1 MVLKL
6 FSIKFRFLCPCKA
19 LISRSQCAICGC
31 FNFMYPFCE
40 ITIIIWSR
48 FLIEVDS
55 LIEYIEEIDDHRET
69 FFDVTL
75 ISLYTDLKNFEK
87 KNSVEMFSIVDFWS
101 FQFNFGQK
109 TKMIL
114 KKHLHNMFFFAHNW
128 SVRKHFGPFYLLSLH
143 LNRRKLHAI
152 SLDISIFKNK
162 RIDYLIKT

>member
-31 FNFMYPFCE
+31 FNFIYPFCE
-40 ITIIIWSR
+40 ITIIMWSR

-87 KNSVEMFSIVDFWS
+87 KKSCGNVFNCRFLVISIQFWS
-101 FQFNFGQK
+101 KDENDFEK
-109 TKMIL
+109 TSAQYV
-114 KKHLHNMFFFAHNW
+114 FFVHNW
-128 SVRKHFGPFYLLSLH
+128 SVRKHFGPSYLLSLY